1 MIDEVR
7 VLGRHDRALQMLAD
21 LIVGHPFVLQS
32 GLWVMLAQ
40 LTQRLLHDRGA
51 ARVVKAIPDDQD
63 EEADLIEQNQ
73 QHRCEQPGF
82 EETEDFHAAGQAP
95 RSSSRSAASTA
106 VVSGSTASVPRGPRR
121 RVCARTAAWPTSR
134 PGPSPV
140 WAAPAA
146 AACCMNGVGVGPWTM
161 P

>member
-1 MIDEVR
+1 
-7 VLGRHDRALQMLAD
+7 
-21 LIVGHPFVLQS
+21 PFVLQS

-106 VVSGSTASVPRGPRR
+106 VVSGSTPCQISKL
-121 RVCARTAAWPTSR
+121 TAAWPNSMPR
-134 PGPSPV
+134 PSAV
-140 WAAPAA
+140 WVARAASS
-146 AACCMNGVGVGPWTM
+146 CCMNGCRVTALPL
-161 P
+161 